1 VHNQSLGDV
10 EIVSTSGSNG
20 HSSTRL
26 FPPSFLWGTAT
37 ASYQIEGA
45 ALEDGRG
52 PSIWD
57 TFSHAP
63 GRVWNGDNGDIACD
77 HYHRMDEDLDL
88 MGELGVRAYRFSVA
102 WPRVQP
108 TGQGSVNQRG
118 IDFYRRLVD
127 GLRDRDIEP
136 TLTLYHWDLP
146 QALEDKGGWCVRETA
161 ERYAEYVDI
170 VATALGGDVERWIT
184 LNEPWC
190 SSWLGYGAGVHAP
203 GVRDIGKA
211 SAANHHLLLGHG
223 LAIPI
228 LRSVAPSAK
237 IGITLNLGDHRP
249 GSDHELDVAA
259 AKRVDGNLNRLFLE
273 PVFHGRYPE
282 DMLEH
287 YAGAEPGF
295 SVVQDGDLEV
305 ISQPLDFLGVN
316 YYFPST
322 VTDETRATEARL
334 AGYYVAP
341 VELFPDLRVRSLETP
356 GRDKTAMDWE
366 IQASGL
372 TALLVRIRDEYTQLP
387 IYITEN
393 GAAFDDYVDPNGHVL
408 DHNRVA
414 YLQEHISAVHDAMDA
429 GVNVQGYFVW
439 SLLDN
444 FEWSYGYSRRFGI
457 VWVDFPTG
465 ARLPKESFR
474 WYRETIRSNTVE
486 YATSNGGV

>member
-1 VHNQSLGDV
+1 
-10 EIVSTSGSNG
+10 VSTSSSNG

-26 FPPSFLWGTAT
+26 FPPGFLWGTAT

-57 TFSHAP
+57 TFSHER
-63 GRVWNGDNGDIACD
+63 GRVWNGDTGDIACD

-88 MGELGVRAYRFSVA
+88 MRELGVRAYRFSVA

-108 TGQGSVNQRG
+108 TGRGPANQRG

-127 GLRDRDIEP
+127 GLRDRAIEP

-161 ERYAEYVDI
+161 ERFAEYVDI
-170 VATALGGDVERWIT
+170 VAAALGEDVERWIT

-203 GVRDIGKA
+203 GVRDIGRA
-211 SAANHHLLLGHG
+211 AAANHHLLLAHG
-223 LAIPI
+223 LAVPI
-228 LRSVAPSAK
+228 LRSVAPTAK
-237 IGITLNLGDHRP
+237 VGITLNLGDHRP
-249 GSDHELDVAA
+249 GSEHELDVEA

-287 YAGAEPGF
+287 YAGAKPGF
-295 SVVQDGDLEV
+295 SVVQEGDLDR

-322 VTDETRATEARL
+322 VTDESRAAEARL

-393 GAAFDDYVDPNGHVL
+393 GAAFDDYVDPNGSVL

-429 GVNVQGYFVW
+429 GVNVEGYFVW

-444 FEWSYGYSRRFGI
+444 FEWAYGYSRRFGI
-457 VWVDFPTG
+457 VWVDFPSG
-465 ARLPKESFR
+465 ARLPKESYR
-474 WYRETIRSNTVE
+474 WYQETIRSNTVE
-486 YATSNGGV
+486 YATSNEGI